1 MSYSTSDNKYYG
13 YIYMISNTENDKLY
27 IGQTRRNLNIR
38 WRQHL
43 LSSKNEKEN
52 YTLLYRAMNK
62 YGCDK
67 FNIHLI
73 KEYSFDSKDELI
85 KTLNQEEI
93 RYISEYNSV
102 KPNGYNMQLG
112 GKSPTES
119 LKCPV
124 DKYSTDGK
132 FINSY
137 ESFSDAC
144 LDSDENLN
152 PRHISECCKGLLYTS
167 GGYVWRFKGDP
178 FDKYGTKDRRCAPVD
193 VYTKNGDFINH
204 YETFMDAIYE
214 ILGSTDHHKYSSH
227 ITSCCK
233 GERKS
238 AYGYVWRYAGEPF
251 EKYSNITVKR

>member
-67 FNIHLI
+67 FNIQLI
-73 KEYSFDSKDELI
+73 KKYSFDSKEELI
-85 KTLNQEEI
+85 ETLNQEEI

-124 DKYSTDGK
+124 DKYSTKGI
-132 FINSY
+132 FLNSY
-137 ESFSDAC
+137 ESISDAS
-144 LDSDENLN
+144 LDSDEELSVT
-152 PRHISECCKGLLYTS
+152 HIAECCKGLLYTS
-167 GGYVWRFKGDP
+167 GGYVWRYKGEP
-178 FDKYGTKDRRCAPVD
+178 FDKYGTRDKRFVPID
-193 VYTKNGDFINH
+193 VYTRTGEFIEH
-204 YETFMDAIYE
+204 YDSIMDAVLE
-214 ILGSTDHHKYSSH
+214 IFKTTEYTKYNH
-227 ITSCCK
+227 ITSCCR